1 MAITE
6 YAKKYHEKL
15 FPGYV
20 SSFLQ
25 TDPEFIERFDN
36 FTFDEVVN
44 HSQLDEKNRWL
55 AILSTLIGCQGIDE
69 YKALLP
75 ASFHFGLTPVEVKEM
90 VYQATAYLGIGRVF
104 PFLKATNE
112 IFTELGIALPVKVQ
126 STNTTENRLEKGIEA

>member
-44 HSQLDEKNRWL
+44 HSQLDEKTRWL
-55 AILSTLIGCQGIDE
+55 AILSTLIGCQGID
-69 YKALLP
+69 
-75 ASFHFGLTPVEVKEM
+75 
-90 VYQATAYLGIGRVF
+90 
-104 PFLKATNE
+104 
-112 IFTELGIALPVKVQ
+112 
-126 STNTTENRLEKGIEA
+126 

>member
-1 MAITE
+1 MSTVELNISPKATRNRLLRNGQRKGFRSKMAITE

-55 AILSTLIGCQGIDE
+55 AILSTLIGCQ
-69 YKALLP
+69 
-75 ASFHFGLTPVEVKEM
+75 
-90 VYQATAYLGIGRVF
+90 
-104 PFLKATNE
+104 
-112 IFTELGIALPVKVQ
+112 
-126 STNTTENRLEKGIEA
+126 

>member
-1 MAITE
+1 MAITK

-112 IFTELGIALPVKVQ
+112 IFTELGIALPVQ
-126 STNTTENRLEKGIEA
+126 RQATTTTENRLEKGIET